1 MMEELIKLMM
11 LIDTVRKIRD
21 EELTKKIEKLK
32 FKSNGFSLGGLP
44 SDQFHYNK
52 AIDDVLLLIGYEE
65 EEKENGETEND

>member
-1 MMEELIKLMM
+1 MNELQKFKVFTDIIQKNRDKALTERIK
-11 LIDTVRKIRD
+11 
-21 EELTKKIEKLK
+21 KLK

-52 AIDDVLLLIGYEE
+52 AIDDALLLIGYEE

>member
-1 MMEELIKLMM
+1 MDDLLKLMVFTD
-11 LIDTVRKIRD
+11 IIRKKRD
-21 EELTKKIEKLK
+21 KALTEKIKKLK

-65 EEKENGETEND
+65 GENENGETENN

>member
-1 MMEELIKLMM
+1 MNELQKFNVFTDTIRKNRDKALTEKIK
-11 LIDTVRKIRD
+11 
-21 EELTKKIEKLK
+21 KLK

-65 EEKENGETEND
+65 EEKENGKTEND

>member
-1 MMEELIKLMM
+1 MDELLKFKVFKDTIRKERNKALTEKIK
-11 LIDTVRKIRD
+11 
-21 EELTKKIEKLK
+21 KLK

-65 EEKENGETEND
+65 EENENGETEND

>member
-1 MMEELIKLMM
+1 MDELLKLMVLAD
-11 LIDTVRKIRD
+11 LIRKKRD
-21 EELTKKIEKLK
+21 KELTEKIKKLK

-65 EEKENGETEND
+65 GENENGETEND

>member
-1 MMEELIKLMM
+1 MDELITQMM